1 MSKMDTLLKK
11 QAVLAAQIEAEKM
24 KARDEVVWHVR
35 EAIKEY
41 GITLREIKNVLVL
54 RKPRAAKTTARK
66 TTARKTTAKK
76 ATAKKTATARKRGR
90 PAKK

>member
-11 QAVLAAQIEAEKM
+11 QALIAAQIEAEKM

-35 EAIKEY
+35 EAIAEY

-54 RKPRAAKTTARK
+54 RKPRAGKDGVTVAKKHVVRK
-66 TTARKTTAKK
+66 TAAKRARASKK
-76 ATAKKTATARKRGR
+76 
-90 PAKK
+90 

>member
-11 QAVLAAQIEAEKM
+11 QALIAAQIEAEKM

-35 EAIKEY
+35 EAIAEY

-54 RKPRAAKTTARK
+54 RKPRATKK
-66 TTARKTTAKK
+66 TARKTTAKK
-76 ATAKKTATARKRGR
+76 SATARKRGR
-90 PAKK
+90 PAKKQKL

>member
-1 MSKMDTLLKK
+1 METLLKK

-54 RKPRAAKTTARK
+54 RKPRATK

-76 ATAKKTATARKRGR
+76 ATAKKSTTARKRGR

>member
-1 MSKMDTLLKK
+1 MSKMETLLKK

-54 RKPRAAKTTARK
+54 RKPRATKTAARK
-66 TTARKTTAKK
+66 TTSNK
-76 ATAKKTATARKRGR
+76 ATAKKTTTGRKRGR
-90 PAKK
+90 PSKKV

>member
-54 RKPRAAKTTARK
+54 RKPRATK

-76 ATAKKTATARKRGR
+76 ATVKKSTTGRKRGR
-90 PAKK
+90 PAKT

>member
-1 MSKMDTLLKK
+1 MDTLLKK
-11 QAVLAAQIEAEKM
+11 QALIASQIEAEKM

-54 RKPRAAKTTARK
+54 RKPRATK

-76 ATAKKTATARKRGR
+76 ATAKKSATARKRGR
-90 PAKK
+90 PAKN

>member
-1 MSKMDTLLKK
+1 MSKMETLLKK
-11 QAVLAAQIEAEKM
+11 QAQINAQIEAEKM

-35 EAIKEY
+35 EAIAEY
-41 GITLREIKNVLVL
+41 SITLSEVKNVLVM
-54 RKPRAAKTTARK
+54 RKPRATK

-76 ATAKKTATARKRGR
+76 ATAKKTTTGRKRGR

>member
-11 QAVLAAQIEAEKM
+11 QALIASQIEAEKM

-35 EAIKEY
+35 EAIAEY

-54 RKPRAAKTTARK
+54 RKPRATK

-76 ATAKKTATARKRGR
+76 TTWSGLLRRNC
-90 PAKK
+90 PQIPNPQQSYS

>member
-11 QAVLAAQIEAEKM
+11 QALIAAQIEAEKM

-35 EAIKEY
+35 EAIAEY

-54 RKPRAAKTTARK
+54 RKPRATK

-76 ATAKKTATARKRGR
+76 ATAKKKTTTGRKRGR

>member
-11 QAVLAAQIEAEKM
+11 QALIAAQIEAEKM

-66 TTARKTTAKK
+66 TTAKK

-90 PAKK
+90 PAKQK

>member
-1 MSKMDTLLKK
+1 MDTLLKK

-54 RKPRAAKTTARK
+54 RKPRATKK
-66 TTARKTTAKK
+66 TARKTTAKK
-76 ATAKKTATARKRGR
+76 TTAKKTTGRKRGR
-90 PAKK
+90 PSKS